1 MTQRVTFLVAFD
13 LPSTVDREVARKALQ
28 ETIVEAFALHDEQT
42 RDSVI
47 GRNVSVV
54 HHPTVRRD

>member
-13 LPSTVDREVARKALQ
+13 LPATVDREVARKALK
-28 ETIVEAFALHDEQT
+28 ETLEGVGVDVNGTAIWNPKT
-42 RDSVI
+42 I
-47 GRNVSVV
+47 SVV